1 MAWGERGDMLRVVML
16 EDTPEEAAVLRG
28 HLERY
33 AVEHGFD
40 LSVSWLTNAL
50 DYLEDRPQADLIFMD
65 IDMPGINGLEAARQL
80 RERDA
85 VTPLVFVT
93 NLAQYAVR
101 GYEVDAVDFMVKPV
115 RYADFSMRMA
125 RALRAVNRS
134 AQRSLTVKTRDGL
147 QLFPASDLL
156 FIDTHGHDV
165 AYHVVGEAEPFV
177 VRDSLR
183 NVEAELRD
191 LPFVRLS
198 SGALAN
204 MAHVRRVRSDEV
216 TLSDGTVLFMSR
228 AKKREA
234 QAAIAA
240 YLGGGAG

>member
-1 MAWGERGDMLRVVML
+1 MLHILIV

-33 AVEHGFD
+33 ATEHSLD
-40 LSVSWLTNAL
+40 LNVVWLNNAL
-50 DYLEDRPQADLIFMD
+50 DFLEDRPRADLIFMD
-65 IDMPGINGLEAARQL
+65 IDMPGINGLDAARQL

-115 RYADFSMRMA
+115 CYADFSMRMT
-125 RALRAVNRS
+125 RALRAVNRT
-134 AQRSLTVKTRDGL
+134 ARHSLTVKTREGL

-156 FIDTHGHDV
+156 FVDTQGHDV
-165 AYHVVGEAEPFV
+165 AYHVAGEQAPFV

-191 LPFVRLS
+191 LSFVRLS
-198 SGALAN
+198 SSALAN
-204 MAHVRRVRSDEV
+204 MAHVRRVRGDEV

-234 QAAIAA
+234 QAAIAS
-240 YLGGGAG
+240 YLGGGIR

>member
-1 MAWGERGDMLRVVML
+1 MLHILIV

-33 AVEHGFD
+33 ATEHSLD
-40 LSVSWLTNAL
+40 LNVVWLNNAL
-50 DYLEDRPQADLIFMD
+50 DFLEDRPRADLIFMD
-65 IDMPGINGLEAARQL
+65 IDMPGINGLDAARQL

-115 RYADFSMRMA
+115 RYADFSMRMT
-125 RALRAVNRS
+125 RALRAVNRT
-134 AQRSLTVKTRDGL
+134 ARHSLTVKTREGL

-156 FIDTHGHDV
+156 FVDTQGHDV
-165 AYHVVGEAEPFV
+165 AYHVAGEQAPFV

-191 LPFVRLS
+191 LSFVRLS
-198 SGALAN
+198 SSALAN
-204 MAHVRRVRSDEV
+204 MAHVRRVRGDEV

-228 AKKREA
+228 AK
-234 QAAIAA
+234 
-240 YLGGGAG
+240 

>member
-1 MAWGERGDMLRVVML
+1 MLRILIV
-16 EDTPEEAAVLRG
+16 EDTPEEAAVLQA

-33 AVEHGFD
+33 ATEHGLD
-40 LSVSWLTNAL
+40 LNVVWLNNAL
-50 DYLEDRPQADLIFMD
+50 DFLEDRPQADLIFMD
-65 IDMPGINGLEAARQL
+65 IDMPGINGLDAARQL
-80 RERDA
+80 REHDA
-85 VTPLVFVT
+85 MTPLVFVT

-125 RALRAVNRS
+125 RALRAVDRT
-134 AQRSLTVKTRDGL
+134 ARRSLTVKTRDGL
-147 QLFPASDLL
+147 QIFSASDLL
-156 FIDTHGHDV
+156 FVDTQGHDV
-165 AYHVVGEAEPFV
+165 AYHVAGERAPFV

-183 NVEAELRD
+183 NVEAELSG

-198 SGALAN
+198 SSALAN
-204 MAHVRRVRSDEV
+204 MAHVRRVRGDEV

-234 QAAIAA
+234 QAAIAT